1 MRSYFFTFDSD
12 LRNRLYMSFEITILG
27 CGSASPTSFRNP
39 SAQVV
44 QVQERSFLI
53 DCGEGT
59 QVQIRRNKIRMQKI
73 NHIFISHLHGD
84 HYFGLVGLLS
94 TFHLLGRE
102 KELHVYGPEDLKNII
117 YTQLNASKTYLKYEL
132 HFHALNFEAKQL
144 LFEDKRVE
152 VYSFPMRHSIE
163 VCGFIVQEKL
173 KPRKINR
180 KAVDAF
186 DVPVYEL
193 NSIKDGADYTMDD
206 GQVVDNAKLTFEPNP
221 SISYAYCSDT
231 SYYPVIAESI
241 QSVDLL
247 YHEATFGKDLMKLA
261 NQTKHSTAEQAALI
275 AKEANA
281 KQLLIGH
288 YSARYTDLNV
298 LLDEAKEVFEN
309 TLLASDGM
317 KISL

>member
-1 MRSYFFTFDSD
+1 
-12 LRNRLYMSFEITILG
+12 MSFEITILG

-44 QVQERSFLI
+44 QVQERLFLI

-94 TFHLLGRE
+94 TFHLLGRD

-117 YTQLNASKTYLKYEL
+117 YTQLKASKTYLKYEL
-132 HFHALNFEAKQL
+132 HFHPLNFDTKQL

-152 VYSFPMRHSIE
+152 VYSFPMRHSID
-163 VCGFIVQEKL
+163 VCGFLVQEKV

-186 DVPVYEL
+186 EVPLYEL
-193 NSIKDGADYTMDD
+193 NNIKEGAAYIMDD
-206 GQVVDNAKLTFEPNP
+206 GGIVDNSKLTFDPNP

-231 SYYPVIAESI
+231 SYYPSIAESI
-241 QSVDLL
+241 QNVSLL
-247 YHEATFGKDLMKLA
+247 YHEATFAKDLGKLA
-261 NQTKHSTAEQAALI
+261 KQTRHSTAEQAALI

-288 YSARYTDLNV
+288 YSARYIDLNV
-298 LLDEAKEVFEN
+298 LLDEAKEVFVN

>member
-1 MRSYFFTFDSD
+1 
-12 LRNRLYMSFEITILG
+12 MSFEITILG

-39 SAQVV
+39 SAQII
-44 QVQERSFLI
+44 QVQERLFLI

-84 HYFGLVGLLS
+84 HYFGLIGLLS

-102 KELHVYGPEDLKNII
+102 KDIYIYGPEELKNVI
-117 YTQLNASKTYLKYEL
+117 YTQLKASKTYLKYEL
-132 HFHALNFEAKQL
+132 HFHALNFDAKQL
-144 LFEDKRVE
+144 LFEDKKVE

-163 VCGFIVQEKL
+163 VCGFLIQEKV

-180 KAVDAF
+180 TAVDAF
-186 DVPVYEL
+186 EIPVYEL
-193 NSIKDGADYTMDD
+193 NNIKDGADYTMDD
-206 GQVVDNAKLTFEPNP
+206 GSIVDNSKLTFDPNP

-231 SYYPVIAESI
+231 SYYPSMVQSI
-241 QSVDLL
+241 QNVDLL
-247 YHEATFGKDLMKLA
+247 YHESTFAKDLLKLA
-261 NQTKHSTAEQAALI
+261 KQTKHSTAEQAALI

-281 KQLLIGH
+281 KQLLLGH
-288 YSARYTDLNV
+288 YSARYTHLNV

-309 TLLASDGM
+309 TLLASDGL